1 MPASNAR
8 PMPIFPPSP
17 NFDRT
22 IDATTGDAVRSGTI
36 TLPVVQEELAVE
48 KRVVDTGVV
57 RVRTTTSEH
66 EETVRMPVEREDVV
80 VERVAIGRP
89 VDAPLDVRQEG
100 DVMIVPVHEEVI
112 VVQRQLMLKEELHI
126 RRRLSTAEA
135 TQPVVLRRQD
145 VSVEREPLGGAGT
158 PH

>member
-1 MPASNAR
+1 
-8 PMPIFPPSP
+8 MPIFPRSP
-17 NFDRT
+17 HFDPAVDRRVDDVVRT
-22 IDATTGDAVRSGTI
+22 DALSI
-36 TLPVVQEELAVE
+36 PVVQEEMEVG

-57 RVRTTTSEH
+57 RVRTSTSEH

-80 VERVAIGRP
+80 VERIAIGRP
-89 VDAPLDVRQEG
+89 VDAPLDVRHEG

-112 VVQRQLMLKEELHI
+112 VVHRQLMLKEELHV
-126 RRRLSTAEA
+126 RRRVSTAEA

-145 VSVEREPLGGAGT
+145 VSVEHEALGRPGT

>member
-1 MPASNAR
+1 
-8 PMPIFPPSP
+8 MPIFPRSP
-17 NFDRT
+17 TFDARA
-22 IDATTGDAVRSGTI
+22 DDAVRAGLQDTV
-36 TLPVVQEELAVE
+36 TLPVVQEELDVG

-57 RVRTTTSEH
+57 RVRTVTTEH
-66 EETVRMPVEREDVV
+66 EEFVHMPLEREDVV
-80 VERVAIGRP
+80 IERVAIGRP
-89 VDAPLDVRQEG
+89 VDAPLDVRHEG

-126 RRRLSTAEA
+126 RRRLSTVDT

-145 VSVEREPLGGAGT
+145 VRVEHESPGGDRL